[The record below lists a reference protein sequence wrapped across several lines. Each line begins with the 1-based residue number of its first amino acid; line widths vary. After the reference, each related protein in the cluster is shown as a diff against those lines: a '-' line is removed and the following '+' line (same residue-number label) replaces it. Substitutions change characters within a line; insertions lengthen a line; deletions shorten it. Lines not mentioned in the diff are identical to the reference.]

1 MFANMTYGVAW
12 SLYLQKRNKMVGEI
26 RGERFLA
33 FITRAKTV
41 SSFRTRL
48 RVPPLARWTV
58 RERVRTSGY
67 SWPHAMPSVAHA
79 ALGTSCSVA
88 CEPAA
93 RYGDANRRCSP
104 YRGFTDASALQKSAP
119 PASLLGV

>member
-12 SLYLQKRNKMVGEI
+12 SLYLPKGNKMEVEI
-26 RGERFLA
+26 RGERFLDFLTRA
-33 FITRAKTV
+33 KTELQEGLTRAKTV
-41 SSFRTRL
+41 SSSFRTRL
-48 RVPPLARWTV
+48 RVPPLAHWTV

-67 SWPHAMPSVAHA
+67 SWPHAMPFVAHA

-104 YRGFTDASALQKSAP
+104 YRGFTDASA
-119 PASLLGV
+119 